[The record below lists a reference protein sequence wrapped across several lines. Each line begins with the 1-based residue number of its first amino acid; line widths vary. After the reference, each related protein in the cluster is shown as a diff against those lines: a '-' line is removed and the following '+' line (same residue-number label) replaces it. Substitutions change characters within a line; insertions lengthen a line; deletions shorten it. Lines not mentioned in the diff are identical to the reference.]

1 MTPEPPFTE
10 LMTRLRGG
18 DADAAAAVFD
28 RFARRLVRLA
38 GSRLPQA
45 LSPKLDAEDV
55 VQSVFKSFFI
65 RYGDGRL
72 TAEGWDGLWTIL
84 TILTVRKCGHKVEHF
99 RAARRDVGRETP
111 AAPDS
116 DSRPGPEAA
125 APDPQ
130 PVEALLLAE
139 TLEEVLRG
147 LREDQRPIVL
157 LRLQGFLQQEIA
169 EQVGC
174 TERTVE
180 RVLRNIRQALSDQ
193 AS

>member
-1 MTPEPPFTE
+1 MA
-10 LMTRLRGG
+10 RLRGG
-18 DADAAAAVFD
+18 DGDVAREVFD
-28 RFARRLVRLA
+28 RFARRLVLLA
-38 GSRLPQA
+38 ASRLPRA
-45 LSPKLDAEDV
+45 LSAKLAPEDV
-55 VQSVFKSFFI
+55 VQSVFISFFL
-65 RYGDGRL
+65 RQADARL
-72 TAEGWDGLWTIL
+72 APQSWDQLWTLL
-84 TILTVRKCGHKVEHF
+84 TVLTVRKCGHKVEHF

-157 LRLQGFLQQEIA
+157 LRLQGFLQHEIA

-180 RVLRNIRQALSDQ
+180 RVLRNVRQALSDQ
-193 AS
+193 AT